1 MTELATVQTGVATPL
16 NTIPTN
22 SLALL
27 QQLGAI
33 DDQDSTEQV
42 EIVLHES
49 ANPIK
54 WSVRQIQLALLDS
67 DALASMYKQIDDEA
81 KAVAASVKSGD
92 KQYFATLKTLA
103 NNVRKAKSNITNVET
118 AIKKQLDASIELP
131 TMTKKAI
138 IANVKGVTAS
148 IDETYTTVRAPLTA
162 KEEADKAR
170 ETEIKMLLGTMEAML
185 KFHDPLNGGYIC
197 SAELIGRLERLESLI
212 PVHLKDESALVA
224 KYQDVAKQLPD
235 MIKNAEY
242 QEKRDAEAK
251 AAIEAQKKAE
261 AKAEAAKE
269 LVQEAM
275 QAGANVANSLAQQH
289 VAAAEAKPEP
299 VQEAAPIAAK
309 PVLLSR
315 EQRQAMATAWMK
327 SGADAGFTSEE
338 EIAKLKLFFNMIN
351 KNQVPYLA
359 IEWQE

>member
-1 MTELATVQTGVATPL
+1 MTELATVQTGVAAPL

-81 KAVAASVKSGD
+81 KAVAASVKPSD
-92 KQYFATLKTLA
+92 KSYFATLKTLA

-138 IANVKGVTAS
+138 IANVKGITAS
-148 IDETYTTVRAPLTA
+148 IDETYTTVRTPLTA

-170 ETEIKMLLGTMEAML
+170 EAEIKKILGTMEAML
-185 KFHDPLNGGYIC
+185 KFHDPLNGSYIC
-197 SAELIGRLERLESLI
+197 STELAGRLERLESLI
-212 PVHLKDESALVA
+212 PVHLRDESALVA

-242 QEKRDAEAK
+242 QEKRDAETK

-261 AKAEAAKE
+261 AKAEVAKE
-269 LVQEAM
+269 FVQEAM

-289 VAAAEAKPEP
+289 VAAAETKPEP
-299 VQEAAPIAAK
+299 AQEAAPVATK

>member
-1 MTELATVQTGVATPL
+1 
-16 NTIPTN
+16 
-22 SLALL
+22 
-27 QQLGAI
+27 
-33 DDQDSTEQV
+33 
-42 EIVLHES
+42 
-49 ANPIK
+49 
-54 WSVRQIQLALLDS
+54 
-67 DALASMYKQIDDEA
+67 
-81 KAVAASVKSGD
+81 
-92 KQYFATLKTLA
+92 
-103 NNVRKAKSNITNVET
+103 
-118 AIKKQLDASIELP
+118 
-131 TMTKKAI
+131 MTKKAI
-138 IANVKGVTAS
+138 IANVKGITAS
-148 IDETYTTVRAPLTA
+148 IDETYTTVRTPLTA

-170 ETEIKMLLGTMEAML
+170 EAEIKKILGTMEAML
-185 KFHDPLNGGYIC
+185 KFHDPLNGSYIC
-197 SAELIGRLERLESLI
+197 STELAGRLERLESLI
-212 PVHLKDESALVA
+212 PVHLRDESALVA

-289 VAAAEAKPEP
+289 VAAAETKPEP
-299 VQEAAPIAAK
+299 VQEAVPVAAK
-309 PVLLSR
+309 PVLFSR

-327 SGADAGFTSEE
+327 AGADAGFTSEE